1 MQDRPLRSLLFVPAT
16 KPSWLAKAIGAG
28 ADACV
33 IDLEDSVSEANKAD
47 ARTSA
52 RAMLDEAAQSG
63 YPAFVRING
72 TQTDHWLSDL
82 HSVVVEGLWG
92 IALPKADTA
101 ADIAKLDGILSYI
114 ETERSL
120 EPGSIDIQPLLETA
134 NGMLH
139 ASEVLAASPRVRSF
153 FGGSARDGDINRE
166 LGFRWTP
173 SGKETLYIRSKFIL
187 DARAAGVPFAIGG
200 TWADVGDGVGLANF
214 ASENRD
220 LGYTGMYVIHP
231 SHVDAVNQAFTPS
244 ADEIARYERILV
256 DMQAAT
262 ERGDGATITDGIL
275 VDAAMASRARAYLSG
290 LADAKVTT
298 SSREESDVEHPR

>member
-1 MQDRPLRSLLFVPAT
+1 MQAHPLRSLLFVPAT
-16 KPSWLAKAIGAG
+16 KPSWLAKAVAAG

-33 IDLEDSVSEANKAD
+33 IDLEDAVSEANKAD
-47 ARTSA
+47 ARPSA
-52 RAMLDEAAQSG
+52 RAMLSEAAQSG

-72 TQTDHWLSDL
+72 TQTDHWLKDL
-82 HSVVVEGLWG
+82 EWVVVEGLWG
-92 IALPKADTA
+92 IALPKADRA
-101 ADIAKLDGILSYI
+101 ADIVKLDGILSYI
-114 ETERSL
+114 ESDRGL
-120 EPGSIDIQPLLETA
+120 APGSIDIQPLLETA

-173 SGKETLYIRSKFIL
+173 AGKETLFIRSKFIL
-187 DARAAGVPFAIGG
+187 DARAAGVPFPIGG
-200 TWADVGDGVGLANF
+200 TWADVDDAAGLAEF

-231 SHVDAVNQAFTPS
+231 SHVDAVNEAFTPA

-256 DMQAAT
+256 DMQAAA
-262 ERGDGATITDGIL
+262 ERGEGATTSDGVL
-275 VDAAMASRARAYLSG
+275 VDAAMASRARAYLSA
-290 LADAKVTT
+290 LADAKVNTP
-298 SSREESDVEHPR
+298 SREESDLEHTR